1 MESLISEDEF
11 KILIQRNDKK
21 NRKNIEITQ
30 IITLCNTAVTDI
42 IYRFC
47 DYLKKCEINEYN
59 LDTYTNELTEIR
71 NYCNNILKDIA
82 FTYGSTQ
89 YKFDANFNFKP
100 TEKEKKIKEDKKSEA

>member
-1 MESLISEDEF
+1 
-11 KILIQRNDKK
+11 
-21 NRKNIEITQ
+21 
-30 IITLCNTAVTDI
+30 
-42 IYRFC
+42 
-47 DYLKKCEINEYN
+47 

-89 YKFDANFNFKP
+89 YKFASDFNFRS